1 MTSKSGLRFSET
13 TGSISVKIKS
23 HPMKLQTSTSL
34 GDGLE
39 IQNNNPKQSSRLKL
53 VCCENWNR

>member
-23 HPMKLQTSTSL
+23 HPMKLQTSL